1 MTDLLA
7 DPAVIE
13 KPAGFVGTNA
23 VRKEDERLLRGAGSF
38 VDDIDRK
45 HALEMAVGRCP
56 YPHARI
62 RSIDVTAAME
72 LPGVHHVLVGA
83 EVAARSGT
91 IGLLREDAGAPEL
104 PFFALAQDVARYEGQ
119 PVVSVVA
126 SSRHIAED
134 ALELIEID
142 YEPLPHVSD
151 IESALAPDAPVI
163 YPEHMTSN
171 LLTSQVVERGD
182 VDARF
187 AEADVVVEGSFYNV
201 RVTALPMETRAV
213 LAEWNQGDGELT
225 VHSSTQGP
233 YVIRRQLAEVL
244 RLPES
249 RIRVVTRDVGGGFG
263 LKLGVYPEDVL
274 ASLHAMA
281 LRRPVRWIED
291 RNEHFRGSGHARESL
306 HDYRIAARAD
316 GTILAMENVYTNDL
330 GAASFAFGASQ
341 QSTIVFSGPYRV
353 TDGRVDRQVAVTNKT
368 PVNSYRGFGQP
379 EVNFAY
385 ERLMD
390 RLARQLGVD
399 PVELR
404 AMNMLRP
411 DELPWVN
418 PAGGIYDSGTYEK
431 SLRMAAEAVD
441 YASLRRRERRQS
453 DGRLRGVGFSSY
465 VERTGTAK
473 SPTNQKSTSLFGP
486 HESVTLRANWT
497 GGIDLY
503 TGVSSF
509 GQGSETVFAQ
519 MCSDATG
526 VGYDLITVHVGDTGS
541 SPPNTGGFASRTVIA
556 AAGAISEA
564 GAALRSRTLSMA
576 GWVLDGA
583 DPDDLEIRDG
593 VVEHRSGTGPSISL
607 AEIFRRAIVG
617 EGIPPGTAPGLEET
631 AYFAP
636 ADVAYAFGTAAVV
649 VLVDPDTGD
658 FEFERLVMVHDAGKP
673 INPRL
678 VEGQVRGG
686 IVQALGA
693 ALGEELRYDAD
704 TGQLVNGTM
713 MDYFAPLANDVPAI
727 ELHHTEVPSPV
738 TPLGVRG
745 AGESG
750 AIPIAAA
757 VANAVC
763 DALVEFGVELDRLP
777 ITPEVVWR
785 AIAESPGRHS
795 SSISERPNGVAR

>member
-1 MTDLLA
+1 MTHVLVERTA
-7 DPAVIE
+7 IE
-13 KPAGFVGTNA
+13 EIAGAVGTNA
-23 VRKEDERLLRGAGSF
+23 VRKEDERLLRGAASF

-62 RSIDVTAAME
+62 RSVDVTSAMQV
-72 LPGVHHVLVGA
+72 PGVHHVLLGA
-83 EVAARSGT
+83 EVAARSER
-91 IGLLREDAGAPEL
+91 IGLLRDDPGAPDL
-104 PFFALAQDVARYEGQ
+104 PFFALAQDVATYEGQ
-119 PVVSVVA
+119 PVVSIVA
-126 SSRHIAED
+126 SSRHVAED

-151 IESALAPDAPVI
+151 IESAMAPDAPTI
-163 YPEHMTSN
+163 YPAQMTSN
-171 LLTSQVVERGD
+171 LLANQVVERGD
-182 VDARF
+182 VAARF
-187 AEADVVVEGSFYNV
+187 AEADVVVGGSFYNV

-213 LAEWNQGDGELT
+213 LAEWNPGDRELT

-249 RIRVVTRDVGGGFG
+249 QIRVVTRDVGGGFG

-281 LRRPVRWIED
+281 LRRPIKWVED

-306 HDYRIAARAD
+306 HDYRIAATSD
-316 GTILAMENVYTNDL
+316 GRITAMEDVYTNDL

-353 TDGRVDRQVAVTNKT
+353 EDGRVERRVVVTNKT

-390 RLARQLGVD
+390 RLARRLQLD

-404 AMNMLRP
+404 AMNMLNP
-411 DELPWVN
+411 QELPWVN
-418 PAGGIYDSGTYEK
+418 PAGAIYDSGTYEET
-431 SLRMAAEAVD
+431 LRMAAEAVD
-441 YASLRRRERRQS
+441 YQTLRRADRRQP
-453 DGRLRGVGFSSY
+453 DGRLRGVGFSAY
-465 VERTGTAK
+465 VERTGTSK
-473 SPTNQKSTSLFGP
+473 SPANQKSTSLFGP
-486 HESVTLRANWT
+486 HESVTLRAGWS
-497 GGIDLY
+497 GGIDVY

-519 MCSDATG
+519 MCSDVTG
-526 VGYDLITVHVGDTGS
+526 VAYDLITVHVGDTGS

-556 AAGAISEA
+556 AAGAINEA
-564 GAALRSRTLSMA
+564 GALLRLRTLSIA
-576 GWVLDGA
+576 AWLLDVS
-583 DPDDLEIRDG
+583 DPEELDIRDG
-593 VVEHRSGTGPSISL
+593 AVKHRSGIGNSVSL
-607 AEIFRRAIVG
+607 AEVFRRAIVG

-631 AYFAP
+631 AYFSP
-636 ADVAYAFGTAAVV
+636 PDVAYAFGTAAVV
-649 VLVDPDTGD
+649 VLVDPETGD
-658 FEFERLVMVHDAGKP
+658 FELERLVMVHDAGTP

-693 ALGEELRYDAD
+693 ALGEELRYDAE

-713 MDYFAPLANDVPAI
+713 MDYFAPLASDVPAI
-727 ELHHTEVPSPV
+727 ELQHTEVPSPV

-750 AIPIAAA
+750 TIPISAA
-757 VANAVC
+757 VANAIC
-763 DALVEFGVELDRLP
+763 DALIEFGVELDRLP

-785 AIAESPGRHS
+785 AIADSSGGPSSPNLGDQS
-795 SSISERPNGVAR
+795 GLAR